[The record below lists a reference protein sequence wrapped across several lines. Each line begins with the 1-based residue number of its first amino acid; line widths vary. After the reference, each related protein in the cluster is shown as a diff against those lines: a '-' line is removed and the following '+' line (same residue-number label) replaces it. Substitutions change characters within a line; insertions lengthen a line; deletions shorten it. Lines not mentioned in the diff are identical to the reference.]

1 MKAGK
6 TMKAKLRK
14 IFQFIANPHL
24 LLCVAIAWLITNGW
38 SYIML
43 ALGTFFQIE
52 WMMAVAGAYV
62 AFLWLPL
69 SPEKLVTFAIAI
81 VLLRRLFPDDQK
93 TLAVLKELHAKA
105 KKAFRLK
112 KKDREETKNDESDK

>member
-6 TMKAKLRK
+6 IMKAKLKK

-43 ALGTFFQIE
+43 ALGTFFKID
-52 WMMAVAGAYV
+52 WMMAVSGAYV

-81 VLLRRLFPDDQK
+81 VLLRWIFPNDQK

-105 KKAFRLK
+105 KKAFKLK
-112 KKDREETKNDESDK
+112 KKDNKENENDKSDS

>member
-1 MKAGK
+1 MKAEK
-6 TMKAKLRK
+6 RMKAKLKK

-43 ALGTFFQIE
+43 ALGTIFKIE

-81 VLLRRLFPDDQK
+81 VLLRWIFPNDQK
-93 TLAVLKELHAKA
+93 TLAVLKELHEKA
-105 KKAFRLK
+105 KKAFKLK
-112 KKDREETKNDESDK
+112 KNPPEETEKDESDK